1 MADAL
6 IVAAGDP
13 APTVAMDLPTAP
25 YPDLGPVVAKRSWLS
40 RRYLLAGAG
49 LLLLLSLLTAAALL
63 WPRGSHPTAAAAPP
77 PSSTAPVPSAPLT
90 TLPLPA
96 PTTSTPTTEA
106 PTTITTPAASA
117 LSCSVLR
124 AELQALQRRQA
135 QIDEGEEAPTAR
147 QAANRAIGA
156 QEHAIEQ
163 VMHPFCR

>member
-6 IVAAGDP
+6 IVAAGDS

-25 YPDLGPVVAKRSWLS
+25 YPDLRPMVEKRSWLS
-40 RRYLLAGAG
+40 RRYVLAGAG

-77 PSSTAPVPSAPLT
+77 STSAPVPSVPLT
-90 TLPLPA
+90 TLPP
-96 PTTSTPTTEA
+96 PTPSTSTATTEG
-106 PTTITTPAASA
+106 PTTITTPVTNA

-135 QIDEGEEAPTAR
+135 QIDKAEKSPAAR
-147 QAANRAIGA
+147 QAANRAITA